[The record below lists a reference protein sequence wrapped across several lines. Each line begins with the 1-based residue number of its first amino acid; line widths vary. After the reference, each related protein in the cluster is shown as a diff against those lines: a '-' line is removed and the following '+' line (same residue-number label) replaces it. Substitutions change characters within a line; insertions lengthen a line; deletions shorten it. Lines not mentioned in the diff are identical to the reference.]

1 MPLLVSRFRRFVLW
15 LVLLT
20 SFSSADA
27 KGLTDQQAFED
38 YLKRAEKG
46 DGGAIYSLGLC
57 YWYGRGVAKDPVEA
71 YAYWNL
77 RGMSDRVDARYVL
90 QSLEAE
96 KEITPEIRAR
106 GRLRTTELQE
116 KLDAKAGPGGPPS
129 VQPLTYE
136 QLFADY
142 MGMVEQGNMG
152 YLYSVGL
159 CYAEGLGVKK
169 DLAEAYAYWSL
180 RSMSGRQ
187 DAQDARRGLYLL
199 GQEIS
204 PEDKRRGQQR
214 LSTLQKEI
222 EDKVRAYKNS
232 LKSNQ

>member
-15 LVLLT
+15 LVLLA
-20 SFSSADA
+20 SFLSAEA
-27 KGLTDQQAFED
+27 KGLTDQQAFES
-38 YLKRAEKG
+38 YLKQAEKG
-46 DGGAIYSLGLC
+46 DGGAIYSLGFC

-77 RGMSDRVDARYVL
+77 RGMSDRVDARYAL
-90 QSLEAE
+90 WALEAE

-116 KLDAKAGPGGPPS
+116 KLDAKAGPGGAPS
-129 VQPLTYE
+129 VHRLTYE

-152 YLYSVGL
+152 YLYNVGL

-180 RSMSGRQ
+180 RSMSGK
-187 DAQDARRGLYLL
+187 QDARGGLSLL
-199 GQEIS
+199 EQEIS

-214 LSTLQKEI
+214 LSALQKEI
-222 EDKVRAYKNS
+222 DDKVKAHKDS
-232 LKSNQ
+232 LKSVQ